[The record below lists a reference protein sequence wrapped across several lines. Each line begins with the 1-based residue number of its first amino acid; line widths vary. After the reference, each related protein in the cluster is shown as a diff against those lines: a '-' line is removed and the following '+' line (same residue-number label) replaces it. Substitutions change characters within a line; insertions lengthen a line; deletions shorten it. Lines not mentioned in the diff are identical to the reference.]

1 MANRRGAGFF
11 NSVISNQERIQQQ
24 IERENARR
32 RALEVQYFMAQAKPS
47 GALGDGRLANEIDIN
62 NAELF
67 SGQGLVIGGFNGKI
81 MTYKGDGSLITFLR
95 AGGGKNTS
103 FIFPNLA
110 YVTSRSLV
118 IMDIKEGENAYSSAE
133 FRAEKLGN
141 KCIYLNPFG
150 LHALP
155 NTKIN
160 PFQRLID
167 LYNAGKAIDSEYEE
181 IAEIIIP
188 TPKTKSSN
196 SWVYSGAQQII
207 AWILNYLLIDDDA
220 NLNLGWIWRFANS
233 GGQELANYFSFMK
246 VSGDE
251 TVASRAHRYDDMALN
266 APKEWAAYISEIAKA
281 ISNFKPNTSL
291 EVSTRINEFD
301 FADLKKE
308 PHTVYVILPA
318 SKIEACAKWLGL
330 NANHIIESVAAA
342 SGEIRTTIILDELPQ
357 YYAPAIPKALRLYR
371 GRGINLWMFSQS
383 RQSLYDRWSKE
394 LVSEFE
400 DQAAV
405 SIYKNVTEPQ
415 VLKDL
420 EYWSGNKTILNRNL
434 GHNAGVSQ
442 AGSSGLNETK
452 RNVLQAEDILS
463 LNRDQHIV
471 RVSNMPRLIVADT
484 IPYYEVPEWKAAI
497 KDVREMHAKGSQTS
511 RDKKEGND
519 E

>member
-1 MANRRGAGFF
+1 M
-11 NSVISNQERIQQQ
+11 S
-24 IERENARR
+24 RR
-32 RALEVQYFMAQAKPS
+32 RFSQDLNSLLNAQTRLQRLYEEERAFRRAQATEWLIAHSESS
-47 GALGDGRLANEIDIN
+47 GKFGESRLADEFDLQQ
-62 NAELF
+62 AGLL
-67 SGQGLVIGGFNGKI
+67 SGRGLVIGGFNGKI
-81 MTYKGDGSLITFLR
+81 MTYNGDGSLITLLR

-150 LHALP
+150 LHDLP

-160 PFQRLID
+160 PFQSLID
-167 LYNAGKAIDSEYEE
+167 LYKAGKAIDSEYEE
-181 IAEIIIP
+181 LAEIIIP

-220 NLNLGWIWRFANS
+220 NLSLGWIWRFANS
-233 GGQELANYFSFMK
+233 GGQELANFFSFMK
-246 VSGDE
+246 VSSDE

-291 EVSTRINEFD
+291 EISTRVNEFD
-301 FADLKKE
+301 FANLKKE
-308 PHTVYVILPA
+308 PYSIYVILPA
-318 SKIEACAKWLGL
+318 SKIEACAKWIGL
-330 NANHIIESVAAA
+330 IVNHIIETVAAA

-383 RQSLYDRWSKE
+383 RQSLYDRWSKD
-394 LVSEFE
+394 LVAEFE

-497 KDVREMHAKGSQTS
+497 KDVREMHAKGSQIS